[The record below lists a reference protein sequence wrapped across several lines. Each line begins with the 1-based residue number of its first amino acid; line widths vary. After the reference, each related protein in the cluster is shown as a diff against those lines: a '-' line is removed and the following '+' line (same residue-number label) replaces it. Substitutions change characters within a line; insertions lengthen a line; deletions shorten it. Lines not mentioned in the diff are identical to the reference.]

1 METLI
6 RELVLI
12 LPPTSLILL
21 LVVIWQFKTL
31 NKKDE
36 KIFDLFS
43 GLNKH
48 SDAIQRL
55 LGVLEGRRI
64 A

>member
-6 RELVLI
+6 DKLI
-12 LPPTSLILL
+12 LLLSPTSLILL

-36 KIFDLFS
+36 KMFDLFI
-43 GLNKH
+43 GLGKH
-48 SDAIQRL
+48 TDAIQRL
-55 LGVLEGRRI
+55 LGVLDGRRTI
-64 A
+64 